1 MIIICFL
8 IVSWFWHKEVKIF
21 GYINEIEIML
31 SSEKVVQFVVLC
43 VCQWRNW
50 TRSLHKNY
58 GWYSCLL
65 HSELL
70 MCICFYLFYWDIIFF
85 LMILVLYCVICLQ
98 HLHLTEAHSNIRLTL
113 FIFTQFTSLATK
125 LWQLVYIIW
134 FAILSLDNAT
144 KTQSNNMRLC
154 YFVVSLLWLFILL
167 SFCRFSW
174 LHSAEW

>member
-1 MIIICFL
+1 
-8 IVSWFWHKEVKIF
+8 
-21 GYINEIEIML
+21 ML
-31 SSEKVVQFVVLC
+31 SSEKVAQFVVLC

-70 MCICFYLFYWDIIFF
+70 MCICFCFFYWDIIFF

-113 FIFTQFTSLATK
+113 YIFTQFTSLATK
-125 LWQLVYIIW
+125 LWQLVCHFVTRQCNKNTKQQYEIVLFCCFIIMTLYSPVILPIFMITFSRMVNDKQLYI
-134 FAILSLDNAT
+134 
-144 KTQSNNMRLC
+144 M
-154 YFVVSLLWLFILL
+154 LLLKKRQGNQKQYIEEQTM
-167 SFCRFSW
+167 
-174 LHSAEW
+174 H